1 MPVICINALDNF
13 LVQMTEAPDDHLED
27 LSLCVRTDTA
37 AGVLKLE
44 SHRVGGLGSFNK
56 EAV

>member
-1 MPVICINALDNF
+1 
-13 LVQMTEAPDDHLED
+13 MTEAPDDHLED